1 MNFLRDIFL
10 GAIKGIL
17 SLGVAIIMLLIF
29 FSILGALFSPDTE
42 DEVIISENSLLY
54 IDNLSVIWDRDTKAD
69 ELNFD
74 FEIPLPLPI
83 IDNSQTEKIS
93 LLTFKNIINKAA
105 EDDKI
110 KGIYLNVENVG
121 ISFNKAEKVR
131 DILKEFKKSKPIYSF
146 ADLQTKGAISYHQFQ
161 ILLLFLLQVLYQ

>member
-1 MNFLRDIFL
+1 M
-10 GAIKGIL
+10 
-17 SLGVAIIMLLIF
+17 
-29 FSILGALFSPDTE
+29 
-42 DEVIISENSLLY
+42 Y
-54 IDNLSVIWDRDTKAD
+54 IDNLSVIGDRDTKPD

-110 KGIYLNVENVG
+110 KGIYLNVENVS

-131 DILKEFKKSKPIYSF
+131 DILEEFKKKNQFTHMLTYKLRTHITF
-146 ADLQTKGAISYHQFQ
+146 HQFQ

>member
-1 MNFLRDIFL
+1 MNFLKDVFL

-17 SLGVAIIMLLIF
+17 SLGIALIMLLIF
-29 FSILGALFSPDTE
+29 FSIVGALLSPNTE
-42 DEVIISENSLLY
+42 QEVVVSDNSLLY
-54 IDNLSVIWDRDTKAD
+54 IDNLSLIGDRDTKAD

-131 DILKEFKKSKPIYSF
+131 DILEEFKKKKVII
-146 ADLQTKGAISYHQFQ
+146 ISGG
-161 ILLLFLLQVLYQ
+161 